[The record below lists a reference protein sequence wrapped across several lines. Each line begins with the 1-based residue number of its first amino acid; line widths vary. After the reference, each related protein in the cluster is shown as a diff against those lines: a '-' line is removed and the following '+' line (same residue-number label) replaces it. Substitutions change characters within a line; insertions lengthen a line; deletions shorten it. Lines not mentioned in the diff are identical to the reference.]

1 VPAVGNM
8 NRIMNWN
15 RDAQDNPQWEE
26 QAVTNE
32 LVKQYADVKTRADIF
47 RRIKLDERDHINHSL
62 FFVVKRRMLPGIME
76 CRI

>member
-1 VPAVGNM
+1 MPAVGNM

-47 RRIKLDERDHINHSL
+47 RRIGLDERDHINHSL

>member
-32 LVKQYADVKTRADIF
+32 LVKQYADVRARADIF
-47 RRIKLDERDHINHSL
+47 RRIELDERDHINHSL